1 MSSTNTLRAKKSVHI
16 PTKGDFFTD
25 GVRLV
30 EVVGKCR
37 EGYKVIDAASTVEDE
52 TVEVLNAEVVTREWR
67 HVKPLRVGAS

>member
-1 MSSTNTLRAKKSVHI
+1 VSNTSTLRAKKSVHI

-37 EGYKVIDAASTVEDE
+37 EGYKVIDATSTVEDE
-52 TVEVLNAEVVTREWR
+52 TVEVLNAEVIMRGWR
-67 HVKPLRVGAS
+67 HVKPLPVEA